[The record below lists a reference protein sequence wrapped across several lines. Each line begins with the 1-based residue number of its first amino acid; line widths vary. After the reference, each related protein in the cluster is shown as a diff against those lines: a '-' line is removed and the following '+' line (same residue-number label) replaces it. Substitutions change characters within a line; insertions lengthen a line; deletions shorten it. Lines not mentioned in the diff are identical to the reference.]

1 MKLIRKANIKS
12 NNESRLKSG
21 VCGECVL
28 GGGRERRGGGV
39 ILVVFLEIL
48 LCCGLWG
55 EGGRGEGGGVIKALF
70 VEMMK
75 WDENVQ
81 LHTCKN
87 KKNGVDEGNVIITHE
102 V

>member
-28 GGGRERRGGGV
+28 GGGRERR
-39 ILVVFLEIL
+39 
-48 LCCGLWG
+48 
-55 EGGRGEGGGVIKALF
+55 EGGGVIKALF

>member
-1 MKLIRKANIKS
+1 MKVVSSLVYVVN
-12 NNESRLKSG
+12 
-21 VCGECVL
+21 VC
-28 GGGRERRGGGV
+28 
-39 ILVVFLEIL
+39 
-48 LCCGLWG
+48 WG